1 MVENVLELLDD
12 ENEFYNDRANELLYW
27 APNASTSSKEAAA
40 APPAADALIAV
51 RGKVLLS
58 VTGSQQQPARPAR
71 SQSSPSASVQ
81 RALLNAAGQ
90 SWVHPIALP
99 QEHV

>member
-58 VTGSQQQPARPAR
+58 VTGSQLQPAKNISVVGLTFRD
-71 SQSSPSASVQ
+71 SAPTF
-81 RALLNAAGQ
+81 L
-90 SWVHPIALP
+90 
-99 QEHV
+99 